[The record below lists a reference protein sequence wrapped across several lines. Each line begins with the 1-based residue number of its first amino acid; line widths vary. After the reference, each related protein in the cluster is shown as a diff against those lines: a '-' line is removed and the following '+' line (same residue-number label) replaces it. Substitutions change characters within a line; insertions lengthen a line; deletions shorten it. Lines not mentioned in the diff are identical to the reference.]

1 MQRSPKKVRKVNHLS
16 FGRIKVFSGIQE
28 ALVLAL
34 MLISVLALFYVEMDI
49 VYKIG
54 IGILAFTI
62 MFLSMLG
69 AQILKQQKE
78 AMKQAQA

>member
-1 MQRSPKKVRKVNHLS
+1 MS

>member
-1 MQRSPKKVRKVNHLS
+1 LS
-16 FGRIKVFSGIQE
+16 FGRIKIFSGIQE
-28 ALVLAL
+28 VLVLAL
-34 MLISVLALFYVEMDI
+34 MLISVLALFYVDMDI
-49 VYKIG
+49 FYKIG